1 MASTR
6 IGGVNGIKVVSTSR
20 AESGGTLKSL
30 TDTQVVNPETGYV
43 LVYDAVQQL
52 WVAQA
57 SLGNDT
63 EVDGGSF

>member
-30 TDTQVVNPETGYV
+30 TDTQVVNPESGYV
-43 LVYDAVQQL
+43 LVYDAVQQV
-52 WVAQA
+52 WVAQQ
-57 SLGNDT
+57 SLGDNT
-63 EVDGGSF
+63 ELDGGSF